1 MEDKYNVLC
10 IADSMAM
17 PREDVAYDITW
28 YAKLVNAY
36 PRVSF
41 KKDFFRARSTKNLLK
56 DLESDCRDFA
66 PDIVILQ
73 LGLTDCAP
81 RIINDRKLIWRIVR
95 AIFVRLH
102 LVDTFWKIVK
112 KYFHRTPDTV
122 YRSLSGFRKDIA
134 RSIKYLIEG
143 QNVKHILIVKIGHVG
158 TVASHKSP
166 YWNGNIEKYNEV
178 FDCVER
184 QYSEIIQCIDPL
196 SNPDDSWFVSDGF
209 HCNEPGHQIV
219 FNQIDRSILNWVN
232 I

>member
-1 MEDKYNVLC
+1 MEDNNNVLC
-10 IADSMAM
+10 LTDSMAM
-17 PREDVAYDITW
+17 PRENVAYNSTW
-28 YAKLVNAY
+28 YAKLVAAY
-36 PRVSF
+36 PSVSF
-41 KKDFFRARSTKNLLK
+41 KNDFLRARSTKNLLN
-56 DLESDCRDFA
+56 DLKTDCKNFS

-81 RIINDRKLIWRIVR
+81 RIINDRKLSWRIVR
-95 AIFVRLH
+95 AIFIRMH
-102 LVDTFWKIVK
+102 LLDTFWKIVK

-122 YRSLSGFRKDIA
+122 YRSLPGFRKDIA

-158 TVASHKSP
+158 TLPNKKSP

-178 FDCVER
+178 FDGVER
-184 QYSEIIQCIDPL
+184 QYPEIIQCIDPL

-209 HCNEPGHQIV
+209 HCNELGHLIV